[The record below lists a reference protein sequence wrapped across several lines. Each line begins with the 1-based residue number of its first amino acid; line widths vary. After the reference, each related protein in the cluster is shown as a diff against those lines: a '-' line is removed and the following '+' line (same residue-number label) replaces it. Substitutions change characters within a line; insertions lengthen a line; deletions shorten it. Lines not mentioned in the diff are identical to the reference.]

1 MYRGMGQQP
10 EYAALVDKYNTI
22 AKVVGRP
29 LIVSWEVT
37 PEGGIKYTYDVGDT
51 WVLTPYD
58 FYGLVESMAAGAA
71 ARAGQ
76 SYTMAPYPFPAGTGA
91 DVTPEYIPA
100 APPPEVTVAPLPG
113 PMPAQASGTS
123 TAAEMPS
130 VPGADYREFAYGL
143 RPAGA
148 PGPVPQPV
156 ETTPQPIVRQEA
168 REFDPGGLLLIG
180 GAALLLILL
189 LRR

>member
-1 MYRGMGQQP
+1 
-10 EYAALVDKYNTI
+10 
-22 AKVVGRP
+22 
-29 LIVSWEVT
+29 VT

-58 FYGLVESMAAGAA
+58 FYGLVESMTAGAA
-71 ARAGQ
+71 VRAGQ
-76 SYTMAPYPFPAGTGA
+76 SYTPTPYPFPTGTGEG
-91 DVTPEYIPA
+91 VTPEYVPP

-113 PMPAQASGTS
+113 PKPTQASGTS

-130 VPGADYREFAYGL
+130 VPGADYRDFAYGL
-143 RPAGA
+143 RQPGA

-156 ETTPQPIVRQEA
+156 ETTPRPIVRQEA
-168 REFDPGGLLLIG
+168 REFAPGGLLLIG